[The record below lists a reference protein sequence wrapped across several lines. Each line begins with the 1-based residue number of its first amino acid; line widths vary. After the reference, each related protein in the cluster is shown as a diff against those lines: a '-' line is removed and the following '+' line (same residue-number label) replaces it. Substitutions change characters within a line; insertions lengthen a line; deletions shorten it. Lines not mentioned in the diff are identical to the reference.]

1 MEDFVYKFM
10 NSIAPLS
17 KENFDKSFSEIKIKS
32 YQKGDF
38 LFEIGKVSGK
48 IYFVLEG
55 ITRTYALN
63 YKNKEVNKFIASKG
77 ELVAAV
83 ESLLKNKP
91 SFTGCQCL
99 TDSVVLEIDYE
110 EFTSAC
116 SASKEMQLYELRL
129 IEREAFF
136 LEQRYAKLLSSNA
149 TELYLNL
156 IQKIPD
162 IEQLIPA
169 YHIASYIGVS
179 RVQLGRIRK
188 KLLHD

>member
-99 TDSVVLEIDYE
+99 TDSVVLEIDYD

-116 SASKEMQLYELRL
+116 SANKEMQLYELRL

>member
-110 EFTSAC
+110 KFTSAC
-116 SASKEMQLYELRL
+116 SANKEMQLYELRL